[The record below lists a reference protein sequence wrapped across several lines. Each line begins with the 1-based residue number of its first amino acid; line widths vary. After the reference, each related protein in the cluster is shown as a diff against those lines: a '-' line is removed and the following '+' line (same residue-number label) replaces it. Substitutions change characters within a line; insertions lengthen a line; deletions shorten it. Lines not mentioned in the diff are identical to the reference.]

1 MANNEQRA
9 QERFILQLPA
19 KLSTEAGFEGNKLTD
34 ESVVANISSSG
45 AFLFTKRK
53 LPLASKV
60 YIEFFIDL
68 EDLKKLR
75 FILSLDSLKS
85 SSGKKIWVKATG
97 IVVRG
102 EEKGL
107 AIIFDQDYQLSPMEA
122 LDRP

>member
-1 MANNEQRA
+1 MANNEQRT

-19 KLSTEAGFEGNKLTD
+19 KLSTESGFEGNKITD
-34 ESVVANISSSG
+34 ETVIANISASG

-85 SSGKKIWVKATG
+85 SVGKKIWVKATG

-102 EEKGL
+102 EEDGL

-122 LDRP
+122 LDKS